1 MSVEKSGQCP
11 TFSTSV
17 YFSCTIGLRGFFKNF
32 GNRLLNGGVVV
43 TPPFFSP
50 KKTTKNYPKTKH
62 LAEKKIW
69 GVAPH
74 PSLPDGTSR
83 SVLSCRL
90 FNLSI
95 KSLISKG
102 KPYGCKHP
110 CLTFLID
117 FTIEPT
123 GVNAQLSSLSHYFS
137 LNLLRL

>member
-1 MSVEKSGQCP
+1 M
-11 TFSTSV
+11 
-17 YFSCTIGLRGFFKNF
+17 LAF
-32 GNRLLNGGVVV
+32 GLLNGGVVV

-50 KKTTKNYPKTKH
+50 KKNTKKQNTSQR
-62 LAEKKIW
+62 KKIW
-69 GVAPH
+69 GVAPY

-123 GVNAQLSSLSHYFS
+123 GVNAQLSSLSHYFLS
-137 LNLLRL
+137 NHLLFLQNHLRQN

>member
-1 MSVEKSGQCP
+1 MSVKKSGQCP

-17 YFSCTIGLRGFFKNF
+17 YFSCTIGLRVFFKNF

-43 TPPFFSP
+43 TPPIFFTQKTTQ
-50 KKTTKNYPKTKH
+50 KKT
-62 LAEKKIW
+62 LAEKKKY
-69 GVAPH
+69 GALPHTPVFQTGPLGACSLVAY
-74 PSLPDGTSR
+74 
-83 SVLSCRL
+83 
-90 FNLSI
+90 SI
-95 KSLISKG
+95 YQLNHLISKG
-102 KPYGCKHP
+102 KPFRCSFEHP